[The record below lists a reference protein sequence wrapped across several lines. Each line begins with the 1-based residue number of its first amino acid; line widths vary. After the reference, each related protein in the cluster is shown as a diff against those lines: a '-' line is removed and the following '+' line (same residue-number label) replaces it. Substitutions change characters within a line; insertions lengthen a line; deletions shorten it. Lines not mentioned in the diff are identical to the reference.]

1 VPGVAPF
8 PSAPASRARR
18 AGRARRGAR
27 AGAALAAALLC
38 AVPLAA
44 RAEPAGVARPARVA
58 EAAAAGSG
66 AVRGGVVV
74 LRKPLFGGLE
84 PAEDA
89 SGVLVYVTG
98 FASDPP
104 VEQALLHQRDKTF
117 EPRVLPVVSGQRVRF
132 PNHDDIYHNVFSVS
146 PVQPFDLGQYKAS
159 DPPKEVAFERA
170 GLVPVYCNIHPQML
184 SYVVVLE
191 NGAFATTGPDGSFA
205 IEGLPAGELVVN
217 AWLPGA
223 QRASQP
229 VRVEPGGAAEVRLE
243 LRQTEKIGPHKRK
256 DGTPYPRKSSGK
268 YEGG

>member
-1 VPGVAPF
+1 VAGVV
-8 PSAPASRARR
+8 ARLSTL
-18 AGRARRGAR
+18 AAILSC
-27 AGAALAAALLC
+27 ALAAPAL
-38 AVPLAA
+38 AQ
-44 RAEPAGVARPARVA
+44 PAD
-58 EAAAAGSG
+58 G
-66 AVRGGVVV
+66 AVRGQVVV
-74 LRKPLFGGLE
+74 LRKPLFGDLE

-98 FASDPP
+98 FSSGPP
-104 VEQALLHQRDKTF
+104 RELALLHQRDKQF
-117 EPRVLPVVSGQRVRF
+117 EPRLLPVVAGQRVSF

-146 PVQPFDLGQYKAS
+146 PAQAFDLGQYKAS

-191 NGAFATTGPDGSFA
+191 NGAFATTARDGSFA
-205 IEGLPAGELVVN
+205 IEGVPPGERVVN

-223 QRASQP
+223 QRASQT
-229 VRVEPGGAAEVRLE
+229 VSVEAGGAAEVRLE

-256 DGTPYPRKSSGK
+256 DGSPYPRKSSGK

>member
-1 VPGVAPF
+1 VAAVGPPSFPGW
-8 PSAPASRARR
+8 RA
-18 AGRARRGAR
+18 AVF
-27 AGAALAAALLC
+27 LVAALLG
-38 AVPLAA
+38 ALPNAA
-44 RAEPAGVARPARVA
+44 RAQE
-58 EAAAAGSG
+58 G
-66 AVRGGVVV
+66 AIRGTVTV
-74 LRKPLFGGLE
+74 LRKPLFGDLA
-84 PAEDA
+84 PVDDA

-98 FASDPP
+98 FTSGPP
-104 VEQALLHQRDKTF
+104 PELAFLRQRDKRF
-117 EPRVLPVVSGQRVRF
+117 EPRLLPVVAGQRVSF
-132 PNHDDIYHNVFSVS
+132 PNDDDIYHNVFSVS

-159 DPPKEVAFERA
+159 DPAREVAFERA

-191 NGAFATTGPDGSFA
+191 NGAFATTGADGSFA
-205 IEGLPAGELVVN
+205 IDGVPAGEIVVN

-256 DGTPYPRKSSGK
+256 DGSDYPRKSSGR